1 MVNKKQL
8 NQSSPLSLAAA
19 DNAKWA
25 DGPAGAVAMRQD
37 RCVPRWGH
45 EGREREGERG
55 REKQQLHCK
64 TLELARF
71 LPICWREE
79 GTDTEWRHQM
89 TREARSAVESP
100 S

>member
-25 DGPAGAVAMRQD
+25 DRPAGAVAMRQD

-45 EGREREGERG
+45 EGREGEREREGETAAALQNPR
-55 REKQQLHCK
+55 
-64 TLELARF
+64 
-71 LPICWREE
+71 
-79 GTDTEWRHQM
+79 
-89 TREARSAVESP
+89 ARSLPPHLLERGGDGHRMASP
-100 S
+100 DDSRGKERG